1 MEIKTRKNNKN
12 TQQNLKLLQGTRS
25 KLYSS
30 LTVKHRSYDWIFYLL
45 FAIISM
51 LTCTAYAET
60 SSEQLDPID
69 LLEIHLTENSS
80 PADMLISS
88 ESPNISLSIWKSST
102 RTAPLQFATLSLADN
117 VISTPETTK
126 ELIADI
132 LQNPSTP
139 AKTIISKPV
148 SPSQNDLPLTKSP
161 VTDPKR
167 QLQRSR
173 ISYPVENAE
182 NTKSKNELYRLAE
195 KIRAVRF
202 EPKNKPAAPM
212 VILEPDPQTEP
223 NEPAPEKTP
232 PEEEKEKEGE
242 QKNEPQPD
250 IDQSGQNKLASE
262 LISSETLQMLK
273 NISQHPE
280 NIKNPFELAE
290 ILYHNGYLKE
300 AATCYQLALS
310 RITQDNTNQP
320 LIKPW
325 ILFQIGNCLRND
337 QPSVAAQM
345 YKQLITEYPTLPW
358 TDLAKTRTKFIDW
371 YQQENPVSFIQEK
384 PF

>member
-1 MEIKTRKNNKN
+1 M
-12 TQQNLKLLQGTRS
+12 
-25 KLYSS
+25 LYGS
-30 LTVKHRSYDWIFYLL
+30 LAVKHRPYDWIFCLL
-45 FAIISM
+45 FAIISL
-51 LTCTAYAET
+51 LTCTTYAET

-69 LLEIHLTENSS
+69 LLEIHLAENSP
-80 PADMLISS
+80 PADMLIPS
-88 ESPNISLSIWKSST
+88 ESPDISLQEWKSST
-102 RTAPLQFATLSLADN
+102 RTAQLQFATLSLAGN
-117 VISTPETTK
+117 VISTSQTTK

-139 AKTIISKPV
+139 AKARISKPV
-148 SPSQNDLPLTKSP
+148 SLSQNDLPLTKSP
-161 VTDPKR
+161 AANPKH
-167 QLQRSR
+167 QLQRAR

-182 NTKSKNELYRLAE
+182 NSKSKNELYRLAE
-195 KIRAVRF
+195 KIRSVRF
-202 EPKNKPAAPM
+202 EPKNKSAAPM
-212 VILEPDPQTEP
+212 ITLEPDPQTEP
-223 NEPAPEKTP
+223 SEAVPEKTP
-232 PEEEKEKEGE
+232 TEEEKEEE
-242 QKNEPQPD
+242 QKTEPQSQPA
-250 IDQSGQNKLASE
+250 IDQSGQNKLAFQS
-262 LISSETLQMLK
+262 ISSETLQMLK

-300 AATCYQLALS
+300 AATYYQLALS
-310 RITQDNTNQP
+310 RITQDNTSQP

-345 YKQLITEYPTLPW
+345 YKQLITEYPNLPW

>member
-88 ESPNISLSIWKSST
+88 ESPNISLSTWKSST

-126 ELIADI
+126 ELIDDI

-195 KIRAVRF
+195 KLRAVRF
-202 EPKNKPAAPM
+202 KPKNKPAAPM
-212 VILEPDPQTEP
+212 VTLAPEPQAEP

-232 PEEEKEKEGE
+232 PEEEKEKEEE

-262 LISSETLQMLK
+262 LISSETLQMLE

-345 YKQLITEYPTLPW
+345 YKQLITEYPNLPW

-384 PF
+384 QF

>member
-1 MEIKTRKNNKN
+1 
-12 TQQNLKLLQGTRS
+12 
-25 KLYSS
+25 
-30 LTVKHRSYDWIFYLL
+30 
-45 FAIISM
+45 M

-88 ESPNISLSIWKSST
+88 ESPNISLSTWKSST

-126 ELIADI
+126 ELIDDI

-195 KIRAVRF
+195 KLRAVRF
-202 EPKNKPAAPM
+202 KPKNKPAAPM
-212 VILEPDPQTEP
+212 VTLAPEPQAEP

-232 PEEEKEKEGE
+232 PEEEKEKEEE

-262 LISSETLQMLK
+262 LISSETLQMLE

-345 YKQLITEYPTLPW
+345 YKQLITEYPNLPW

-371 YQQENPVSFIQEK
+371 YQQENPVSFIQKK